1 MFDDLIPKQ
10 TQQQGGG
17 LSFDDLVPPEQAARD
32 ALAKGLREGKRGDAE
47 VYKTASFRTN
57 QGARPAGMTDAAI
70 QEATGGLSDEISA
83 GARAP
88 IDMLMRGETFDE
100 AYQHNLAAERDRLEQ
115 YKAAHPVASTIAG
128 IAGGFAMPVSK
139 AAGAIKAGAGIGAV
153 SGLGHSDGD
162 IAARLGDAGVGTVVG
177 AGTGALLQ
185 GAGRLIGGKTPST
198 APTIAD
204 LKDAAKAGYNSAEVV
219 GLEIKPQSFRN
230 FGSGTAAKLSDE
242 GFDPVLA
249 PKTFGLLGNLE
260 KIPEGVSITGRNVET
275 LRKSL
280 GKAAGSAD
288 PTERAAASSA
298 LEKLRSFSEDIPAS
312 DVLKGDAAAA
322 AAKIKEANAN
332 YAAAKQSEKI
342 DQKTIQ
348 AEIRAAAA
356 NSGMNVG
363 NTIRQRMAD
372 ILVNEKQRRGLTPD
386 EIAMAEKI
394 SRGTAPQNAVRM
406 ASNILGGGG
415 GLGSVVAAG
424 VGGLATGG
432 PGALAPVAGFAL
444 KALNNK
450 ITVRQAEKLSE
461 AIRSRAPLASANQKF
476 EEKAAEFL
484 KSRNA
489 KTSAAAA
496 LAARNL
502 ANNLR
507 GSGINISAA
516 ELFSGLKGIGY
527 ADDQPEI
534 PRPPSQ

>member
-1 MFDDLIPKQ
+1 MFDDLIPKGEPKGEAL
-10 TQQQGGG
+10 T
-17 LSFDDLVPPEQAARD
+17 FDDLVPPEQAAR
-32 ALAKGLREGKRGDAE
+32 AELARGLREGRRGDAE
-47 VYKTASFRTN
+47 VYKTAAFRSN
-57 QGARPAGMTDAAI
+57 QGVRPANATDVAV

-88 IDMLMRGETFDE
+88 IDMMMRGETFDE

-115 YKAAHPVASTIAG
+115 YQKANPVTSTVAG
-128 IAGGFAMPVSK
+128 FAGGLAMPISK
-139 AAGAIKAGAGIGAV
+139 AASAVSAGAGIGAL
-153 SGLGHSDGD
+153 SGFGHSDGD
-162 IAARLGDAGVGTVVG
+162 MAGRLGDAAVGTIVG
-177 AGTGALLQ
+177 GGTGAALQ
-185 GAGRLIGGKTPST
+185 GVGKLLGRKAPSTTPS
-198 APTIAD
+198 ISE

-230 FGSGTAAKLSDE
+230 FGGGTVAKLSEE

-249 PKTFGLLGNLE
+249 PKTFGLLSNLE
-260 KIPEGVSITGRNVET
+260 KIPENVSITGRNIET

-280 GKAAGSAD
+280 GKAAASAD

-298 LEKLRSFSEDIPAS
+298 IEKLRNFSEEIPAS
-312 DVLKGDAAAA
+312 DVLKGDATAAA
-322 AAKIKEANAN
+322 STIKEANAN

-356 NSGMNVG
+356 NSGINVG

-372 ILVNEKQRRGLTPD
+372 LLVNERQRRGLTAN

-394 SRGTAPQNAVRM
+394 SRGTRTQNAVRM
-406 ASNILGGGG
+406 ASNVLGGGG

-424 VGGLATGG
+424 VGGFATGG

-450 ITVRQAEKLSE
+450 ITVKQAEKLSE

-507 GSGINISAA
+507 GSGVNVSAA
-516 ELFSGLKGIGY
+516 DLFNGLKGVGY
-527 ADDQPEI
+527 AEDQPEI
-534 PRPPSQ
+534 PRPPGR

>member
-1 MFDDLIPKQ
+1 MFDDLIPKNAP
-10 TQQQGGG
+10 QGSGV
-17 LSFDDLVPPEQAARD
+17 SFDDLVPPEQAAR
-32 ALAKGLREGKRGDAE
+32 AELAKGLREGRRGDAE
-47 VYKTASFRTN
+47 IYKTASFRTN
-57 QGARPAGMTDAAI
+57 QGVKPAGMTDAAI

-88 IDMLMRGETFDE
+88 IDMLMRGESYDE

-115 YKAAHPVASTIAG
+115 YKTAHPVASTVAG
-128 IAGGFAMPVSK
+128 IAGGLAMPVSK
-139 AAGAIKAGAGIGAV
+139 ATGAIKAGAGIGAV
-153 SGLGHSDGD
+153 SGFGHSEGD
-162 IAARLGDAGVGTVVG
+162 LAGRAGDAAVGGAVGGAAGAALSGVGK
-177 AGTGALLQ
+177 
-185 GAGRLIGGKTPST
+185 LIGGKTPST
-198 APTIAD
+198 APSIAD

-219 GLEIKPQSFRN
+219 GLEIRPQGFRN
-230 FGSGTAAKLSDE
+230 FGGGTAAKLSEE

-260 KIPEGVSITGRNVET
+260 KIPENVSITGRNIET

-280 GKAAGSAD
+280 GKAAASAD

-298 LEKLRSFSEDIPAS
+298 LEKLRNFSEEIPAS

-322 AAKIKEANAN
+322 ASKIKEANAN

-372 ILVNEKQRRGLTPD
+372 LLINEKQRRGLTPD
-386 EIAMAEKI
+386 EIAIAEKI
-394 SRGTAPQNAVRM
+394 SRGTRTQNAVRM
-406 ASNILGGGG
+406 ASNVLGGGG

-476 EEKAAEFL
+476 EEKAAEFI
-484 KSRNA
+484 RNRTA

-507 GSGINISAA
+507 GSGINVSAA
-516 ELFSGLKGIGY
+516 ELFGGLKGIGY
-527 ADDQPEI
+527 AEDQPEI

>member
-1 MFDDLIPKQ
+1 MFDDLIPKDALKSAD
-10 TQQQGGG
+10 
-17 LSFDDLVPPEQAARD
+17 LSFDDLVPPEQAAR
-32 ALAKGLREGKRGDAE
+32 AELAKGLKEGKRGDAD
-47 VYKTASFRTN
+47 VYRTAAFRTN
-57 QGARPAGMTDAAI
+57 QGVRPANMTDAAV

-88 IDMLMRGETFDE
+88 IDMLMRGESFDE
-100 AYQHNLAAERDRLEQ
+100 AYQHNLAAERDRLDQ
-115 YKAAHPVASTIAG
+115 YRKEHPVASTAAG

-139 AAGAIKAGAGIGAV
+139 AAGAVKAGIGIGTV
-153 SGLGHSDGD
+153 SGFGHSEGD
-162 IAARLGDAGVGTVVG
+162 ITERAGDAAVGGTVGGVTGAALHGVGK
-177 AGTGALLQ
+177 
-185 GAGRLIGGKTPST
+185 LIGGKMPST
-198 APTIAD
+198 APTIAE

-230 FGSGTAAKLSDE
+230 FGGGTAAKLSEE

-260 KIPEGVSITGRNVET
+260 KIPENVSITGRNIET

-280 GKAAGSAD
+280 GKAAQSNDA
-288 PTERAAASSA
+288 TERAAATSA
-298 LEKLRSFSEDIPAS
+298 LEKLKGYSETIPTG

-372 ILVNEKQRRGLTPD
+372 LLINDKQRRGLTPD

-394 SRGTAPQNAVRM
+394 SRGTGTQNAVRM

-450 ITVRQAEKLSE
+450 ITVKQAEKLSE
-461 AIRSRAPLASANQKF
+461 AIRTRAPLASANQKF
-476 EEKAAEFL
+476 EEKAAEFV
-484 KSRNA
+484 RNRTA

-507 GSGINISAA
+507 GSGINVSAA
-516 ELFSGLKGIGY
+516 ELFGGLKGIGY
-527 ADDQPEI
+527 AEDQPEI
-534 PRPPSQ
+534 PRPPGQ